1 MTDDPPGGRKPRST
15 YEQRLAE
22 RRRRAD
28 GAARREKSIATG
40 KLILLMVELLLLTTV
55 VFAGRPSPAWLLLPP
70 AAYLLLAIGHE
81 RAISQRQR
89 WERGA
94 AFFATGLARLGDQ
107 WRGRGAQGREY
118 LDEKHPYAADL
129 DLFGPGSL
137 FEYLSTARTRAG
149 EATLARWL
157 LEPAPLPETRRR
169 QRAIAELSGRLDLR
183 EDLARLGERLRVEVD
198 PEGVAAWAAARHEG
212 WSRRARWTAR
222 ILTLALL
229 ATTGCWGAG
238 LTGWWPL
245 LIVLSTQTFFAIGQ
259 RNKVRRVIEG
269 AERHLADLH
278 LLSRLL
284 GRLEEES
291 FEDPELRRIV
301 DQLRSGGR
309 PPSALVARLARVM
322 TLLDSRRNQIFAP
335 LALALM
341 WATHLA
347 FALES
352 WRCAHGPAVRRWLT
366 ALGEFEALASL
377 ATYLF
382 EHPENVFPV
391 ILDEGEPLL
400 EAMALGH
407 PLIPRAQCVTNDLS
421 LGPARRLLV
430 ISGSNMSGKSTLLRT
445 VGVNLVLAMAGG
457 PVRARSLRLTPLRV
471 GASIRINDSLQ
482 EGSSRFFTEITR
494 IKQIFDLLRDG
505 PDVIFLLDEL
515 LQGTNSHDR
524 LIGAE
529 ALIRGL
535 LDRGAIGL
543 LTTHDLA
550 LTEMTSRLG
559 HPAGNAHFEDRS
571 SEGRMV
577 FDYRML
583 PGVVQRSNAIA
594 LMRAIGL
601 DV

>member
-1 MTDDPPGGRKPRST
+1 MTDDPPAGRDPLSI
-15 YEQRLAE
+15 YE
-22 RRRRAD
+22 RRLVARRREASD
-28 GAARREKSIATG
+28 AARREKGIAAG
-40 KLILLMVELLLLTTV
+40 KLCLLAGELLLLTAV
-55 VFAGRPSPAWLLLPP
+55 VVAGRPSPWWLLVPP
-70 AAYLLLAIGHE
+70 AAYLFLAFWHE
-81 RAISQRQR
+81 RALRQRQR

-94 AFFATGLARLGDQ
+94 AFFAGGLARLGDR
-107 WRGRGAQGREY
+107 WRGHGAQGREY

-157 LEPAPLPETRRR
+157 LEPAPLAEVRRR

-183 EDLARLGERLRVEVD
+183 EELARLGERLRVEVD
-198 PEGVAAWAAARHEG
+198 PEGVAAWAAAPSAG
-212 WSRRARWTAR
+212 WSRKVRWAARL
-222 ILTLALL
+222 LTFALLIAAACWGSGLTSWWPMLAVLSLQALFALALR
-229 ATTGCWGAG
+229 
-238 LTGWWPL
+238 
-245 LIVLSTQTFFAIGQ
+245 S
-259 RNKVRRVIEG
+259 RVCGIIEG

-284 GRLEEES
+284 GRLEEET
-291 FEDPELRRIV
+291 FEDAELRRIV

-309 PPSALVARLARVM
+309 PPSVLVARLARVM

-352 WRCAHGPAVRRWLT
+352 WRRAHGPAVGRWLT
-366 ALGEFEALASL
+366 ALGEFEALSAL

-382 EHPENVFPV
+382 EHPEEVFPV
-391 ILDEGEPLL
+391 ILDPGEPLV
-400 EAMALGH
+400 EAVGLGH
-407 PLIPRAQCVTNDLS
+407 PLIPREQCVTNDIS

-430 ISGSNMSGKSTLLRT
+430 VSGSNMSGKSTLLRT
-445 VGVNLVLAMAGG
+445 VGINLVLAMAGA

-494 IKQIFDLLRDG
+494 IKQIFDMLTAG

-529 ALIRGL
+529 ALIKGL

-550 LTEMTSRLG
+550 LAEMTSRLG
-559 HPAGNAHFEDRS
+559 HPAENVHFEDRS

-583 PGVVQRSNAIA
+583 PGVVRRSNAIA